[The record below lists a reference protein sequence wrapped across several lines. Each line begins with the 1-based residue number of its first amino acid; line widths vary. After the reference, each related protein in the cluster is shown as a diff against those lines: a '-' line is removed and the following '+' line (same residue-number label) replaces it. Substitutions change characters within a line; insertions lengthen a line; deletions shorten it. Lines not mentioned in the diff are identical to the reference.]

1 MAPIES
7 RGAQRVIA
15 RLKAMLWPP
24 PINSAAELRAFI
36 AGESAVIAQKTAMGY
51 CTAKTGSFSYALF
64 QEKRFIDAL
73 AICRWEAFAA
83 VLSDMLVILETFLRP
98 SADGQAVP
106 IGQALA
112 SIYADILR
120 SYAAP
125 PHRPEGWA
133 EAIAAFEER
142 LAAAQAGPPVEP
154 AAVATASGRR
164 LYEVLPLHTN
174 YRVDDEQVI
183 VASVTFQM
191 VGVWDMMH
199 RRING
204 PAVVSDL
211 VRAAATD

>member
-1 MAPIES
+1 M
-7 RGAQRVIA
+7 IA
-15 RLKAMLWPP
+15 KLKAWLRPP
-24 PINSAAELRAFI
+24 PIASATELRAFI

-64 QEKRFIDAL
+64 QEKPFIDAL

-83 VLSDMLVILETFLRP
+83 VLSDMLVIAETFLRP
-98 SADGQAVP
+98 HAAGQAEA
-106 IGQALA
+106 IGRALVGFYA
-112 SIYADILR
+112 SILR
-120 SYAAP
+120 AHPAP
-125 PHRPEGWA
+125 QHRPEGWA
-133 EAIAAFEER
+133 EAITAFEQR

-191 VGVWDMMH
+191 VGVWDMMR
-199 RRING
+199 RRIDG
-204 PAVVSDL
+204 PAVARDL
-211 VRAAATD
+211 VRSGAAGLD

>member
-1 MAPIES
+1 M
-7 RGAQRVIA
+7 IA
-15 RLKAMLWPP
+15 RLKAWLRPA
-24 PINSAAELRAFI
+24 PILSAADLRAFI

-83 VLSDMLVILETFLRP
+83 VLSDMLLIAETLLRP
-98 SADGQAVP
+98 HTQGQAGPV
-106 IGQALA
+106 GRALVA
-112 SIYADILR
+112 FYAGILR
-120 SYAAP
+120 GHP
-125 PHRPEGWA
+125 PPRHRPEGWA
-133 EAIAAFEER
+133 EAIAAFEQR

-191 VGVWDMMH
+191 VGIWDMMR
-199 RRING
+199 RRIDG
-204 PAVVSDL
+204 PSVARDL
-211 VRAAATD
+211 MQAAPADTD